1 MPDLNQL
8 VHLLDDQMLNIM
20 REGTYLPSFM
30 PGDHKNNQCLW
41 G

>member
-8 VHLLDDQMLNIM
+8 VHLLDDQMLNM

-30 PGDHKNNQCLW
+30 PGDHKKNMSL